1 MVANYN
7 VRGFGFLPAVVPE
20 NPNYKA
26 LVGEFIYEFVEKL
39 VGN

>member
-7 VRGFGFLPAVVPE
+7 IRGYGFLPAVVPE
-20 NPNYKA
+20 NPNYKGI
-26 LVGEFIYEFVEKL
+26 VGEFIYEFVEKL